1 MSKQAS
7 WHLVSWPVQWCHP
20 QLQLSHY
27 SSSSMSSCRCQRV
40 THSPPANPFVEFH
53 FHCTWIETFFGTSWM
68 RASLTEGTS
77 WLHSVFF
84 FFAFY
89 PLQYMQSRLDAQLF
103 LSMVKQSSTHIH
115 HPLSIT
121 ISLDHHHNLYQVSQ
135 HNLPLIIIDFTSPY
149 FPIVCSAAWSW
160 NIRIGRIW
168 SRWYDI
174 TFDSLR
180 LCAGSNMRDEIKS
193 ILNLFRQILNTLIVR
208 NGNMWLNLNSWRE
221 PGLYGSAT
229 HCYLVSTRT
238 RRLDKQDYDDND
250 GRYMV
255 LMKMILKNMRMMTEG
270 GLKMT
275 SKMLNNSWW

>member
-1 MSKQAS
+1 
-7 WHLVSWPVQWCHP
+7 
-20 QLQLSHY
+20 
-27 SSSSMSSCRCQRV
+27 
-40 THSPPANPFVEFH
+40 
-53 FHCTWIETFFGTSWM
+53 
-68 RASLTEGTS
+68 
-77 WLHSVFF
+77 
-84 FFAFY
+84 
-89 PLQYMQSRLDAQLF
+89 MQSRLDAQLF

-275 SKMLNNSWW
+275 TKMLNNSWWQDDRMATVRRDHHGLPIVIKIHLEATEVKNHLKFSPLLNIEQCKVRSISIWYTSIDIMIKWHLKHW